1 MEQSSEKEAAAP
13 DPGPEVPPSGSGS
26 RPRGLGGIGSAEA
39 LAALGAVGRRLLWLL
54 PVYLAGRA
62 GLSLGFVVAGVALYM
77 GWKGRRLGKER
88 SLRMAGLLLS
98 DEEGAV
104 SAAATTAGLGRS
116 LGKNDLPAWF
126 SKSWSHLLQ
135 LLTLFLT
142 LHSLE
147 CVHTREV
154 WKEIPTNGDR
164 KDPKQKTCHSAMV
177 ISLYLLV
184 SDVSLAR

>member
-1 MEQSSEKEAAAP
+1 MEQGSGQGAAAP
-13 DPGPEVPPSGSGS
+13 DVGPEEVLPPSGPAS

-62 GLSLGFVVAGVALYM
+62 GFSLGFVVAGVALYL

-104 SAAATTAGLGRS
+104 SAAATTAGPGRS
-116 LGKNDLPAWF
+116 LGKKDLPAWVRAITR
-126 SKSWSHLLQ
+126 
-135 LLTLFLT
+135 LT
-142 LHSLE
+142 
-147 CVHTREV
+147 
-154 WKEIPTNGDR
+154 PG
-164 KDPKQKTCHSAMV
+164 PK
-177 ISLYLLV
+177 
-184 SDVSLAR
+184 R